1 MDAKDVIEGLAIAH
15 AQGFA
20 AGQLDMQDRAART
33 AHGYKEKISEP
44 HDWLIAVDIMSAIR
58 ALPIKDQP

>member
-1 MDAKDVIEGLAIAH
+1 MDEQDVIEGLAIAH

-20 AGQLDMQDRAART
+20 AGQLDMQKRAT
-33 AHGYKEKISEP
+33 SK
-44 HDWLIAVDIMSAIR
+44 AVEAILSDKNASQVAGAIR